1 MIDKLV
7 ERKQRESGKPPNVP
21 SIPNLKPGTK
31 VVSDTEL
38 FAQMG
43 NKVKVIKR
51 GS

>member
-7 ERKQRESGKPPNVP
+7 ERKQRESGKP
-21 SIPNLKPGTK
+21 SDAPNLKPGTK
-31 VVSDTEL
+31 VVKDTEL